1 MIGTNFKYKG
11 SQIPTEKTEAKA
23 AGWLVEKLEWTGVT
37 VENSQITR
45 QDTHGTFSNPTFAR
59 GRLITL
65 EGQFWSSSRESRG
78 QIRNTIENVFQLEPF
93 PRQNSG
99 FYKLEFTDDDGS
111 EWFLN
116 AKVYQKPEFVD
127 GETGYQ
133 KKFFCELFSQD
144 PRIYSNGTILTST
157 TKGRPYSGI
166 KLSTTLPMQLNKSI
180 FGMVFSNSGNFSAP
194 IKFTIS
200 GACITPKILNVKT
213 GDYWEMDL
221 SMNEGDTLIIDST
234 NYTAELNSSNV
245 LAQRASGSSW
255 LFADIGENEFVLTD
269 QTAVFNRVQTENN
282 TTLTAEFYSIKI

>member
-1 MIGTNFKYKG
+1 
-11 SQIPTEKTEAKA
+11 
-23 AGWLVEKLEWTGVT
+23 
-37 VENSQITR
+37 
-45 QDTHGTFSNPTFAR
+45 
-59 GRLITL
+59 
-65 EGQFWSSSRESRG
+65 
-78 QIRNTIENVFQLEPF
+78 
-93 PRQNSG
+93 
-99 FYKLEFTDDDGS
+99 
-111 EWFLN
+111 
-116 AKVYQKPEFVD
+116 
-127 GETGYQ
+127 
-133 KKFFCELFSQD
+133 
-144 PRIYSNGTILTST
+144 
-157 TKGRPYSGI
+157 
-166 KLSTTLPMQLNKSI
+166 
-180 FGMVFSNSGNFSAP
+180 MVFSNSGNFSAP